1 MPPDSTVYTYSST
14 RSFLLTVYLSIML
27 CYFCSNLDLS
37 NAQLHIL
44 NQIKKTRLCFNFP
57 MLISVMNVLK
67 TSIRLLWLGT
77 GSWCPQNL
85 GSCRA
90 NEQLLPLTQKG
101 LIALQHHLS
110 SFLARTAMM
119 RCQLFSGIWY
129 LFWHAVGGKKEGK
142 QNKAC
147 QLLGTAFFRESQ
159 PKITKRKPSPRL
171 IPLDLDVTEH

>member
-44 NQIKKTRLCFNFP
+44 NQIKKTRLCFNFHMP
-57 MLISVMNVLK
+57 ISVMYVLK

-119 RCQLFSGIWY
+119 RCLLFSGIWY
-129 LFWHAVGGKKEGK
+129 FFWHAVGGKGRKAKQSLSIAWDCIFQGK
-142 QNKAC
+142 
-147 QLLGTAFFRESQ
+147 
-159 PKITKRKPSPRL
+159 PTKNHEEETKSSPYA
-171 IPLDLDVTEH
+171 T